1 MKPIS
6 EYKEGSQNRDILTYI
21 NKNGF
26 ITAMEAAYMG
36 ITQFHARIT
45 ELQVDGYSFIRTKVI
60 PADNG
65 KGWYFKLSLDKD
77 K

>member
-1 MKPIS
+1 MKPLS
-6 EYKEGSQNRDILTYI
+6 EYDEDTQNWKILKRIYGNGS
-21 NKNGF
+21 
-26 ITAMEAAYMG
+26 ITALEAAYMG
-36 ITQFHARIT
+36 ITQFHARIS

-65 KGWYFKLSLDKD
+65 KKRYFKLSLDKG